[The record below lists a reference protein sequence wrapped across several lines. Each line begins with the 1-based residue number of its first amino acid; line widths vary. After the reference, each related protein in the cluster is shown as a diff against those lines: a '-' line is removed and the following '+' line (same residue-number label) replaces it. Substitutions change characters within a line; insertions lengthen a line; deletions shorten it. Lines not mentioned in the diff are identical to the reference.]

1 MAREV
6 GLTCKVW
13 GEAELKKGGFGGI
26 LGVGAGSVNPPR
38 LIELTYRGGGR
49 AAPIALTGKGI
60 AFDSGGLSIKDAKN
74 METMK
79 DDMAGAASILA
90 TMRVI
95 AQLKPKVN
103 VIAAIPSARTCRAA
117 RRRARATSS
126 RTEAARP
133 PRC

>member
-1 MAREV
+1 TPAGDMPPAQIAREAQKMAKAV

-38 LIELTYRGGGR
+38 LIELSYKGGGN

-60 AFDSGGLSIKDAKN
+60 SFDSGGLSIKDAKG

-79 DDMAGAASILA
+79 DDMGGAASILG
-90 TMRVI
+90 TMMAI
-95 AQLKPKVN
+95 ARLK
-103 VIAAIPSARTCRAA
+103 
-117 RRRARATSS
+117 
-126 RTEAARP
+126 
-133 PRC
+133 